1 MKAKGK
7 GQKSK
12 GKSAVGFAGIYFC
25 LLPFDLCLLPW
36 SF

>member
-7 GQKSK
+7 GQKAK
-12 GKSAVGFAGIYFC
+12 GKSAAGFAGIYFC
-25 LLPFDLCLLPW
+25 YSPW